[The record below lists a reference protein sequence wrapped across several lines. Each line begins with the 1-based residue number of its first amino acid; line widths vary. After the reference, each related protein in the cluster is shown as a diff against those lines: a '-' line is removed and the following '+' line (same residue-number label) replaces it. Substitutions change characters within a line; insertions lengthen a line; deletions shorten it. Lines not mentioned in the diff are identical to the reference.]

1 MAKKLKLTANNSSTM
16 YDLAKVFGTT
26 IDELKKYNKLNSN
39 VLKSGQEL
47 FWETDDVEGVK
58 KRLSDL
64 QNYRQAKYEKDKAEY
79 DRVQAA
85 KAKSAQ
91 SFKDLHANDE
101 DYGDMTQ
108 HQINDYQNFKKQG
121 LGNSIQD
128 FKAYKEREHKSA
140 ESTRDLTKKAGYGI
154 IGAAAAMPLL
164 ANPAGLARLVQSPV
178 GSIARSIA
186 GSEVAR
192 ESAKKAGL
200 NESYQTAASYLGG
213 GFAGLSKSL
222 LQNGIRSTVV
232 EGLSSSAGLAAAD
245 QTNKA
250 LEGTSNY
257 VKYPMSMIAGFFG
270 RRGFNSGVRNSI
282 KNTKWG
288 ENLITQNKNNSA
300 SAFSSQG
307 HVQPRSENPQQILN
321 TWNKNL
327 KDATGS
333 ENILK
338 RGFAKIASEPFDK
351 TVNSNI
357 GNKILTRGIDGT
369 IYTGAQAM
377 KALPMVGT
385 GLGVAGA
392 QDVVDNYTDNELVK
406 ESMNYI
412 MPFLTN
418 KMFGTYQNFNK
429 GNAQFLTYASG
440 GTGKGMKSAI
450 QNTAKIALG
459 KPKSVNNEQK
469 SAQLSKP
476 ELAKGLSI
484 AAWDAL
490 PIHYNNGKFG
500 RNYKPGGYGFMY
512 YTTKGNQGG
521 DWGNLNASGYVGH
534 NPITHMYSGA
544 PLGVGMQSSGQHV
557 RLGNSKNN
565 LIDNIAQR
573 LFPKG
578 SGYDTRYGDRPIEV
592 TFAGNKVDLS
602 RGKWA
607 KSFDKHGNVTEW
619 TTNPSEASVR
629 HTNYNVDTGHR
640 TSLNNKTQNLTV
652 NTKGQQTMVW
662 QDPDGNTFS
671 IGGDLYG
678 VGSGKT
684 GLLSSMY
691 GAYMDAHANP
701 IITLSANKYTPTK
714 TKGTQSFG
722 SEVYS
727 NLPHYRK
734 GGKLLGVKSYGL

>member
-26 IDELKKYNKLNSN
+26 IDELKKYNKLDSN
-39 VLKSGQEL
+39 IIKSGQE
-47 FWETDDVEGVK
+47 FYWETDDVEGVK
-58 KRLSDL
+58 QRLSDL
-64 QNYRQAKYEKDKAEY
+64 QKYRQTKYEKDKAAY
-79 DRVQAA
+79 DKEQTA
-85 KAKSAQ
+85 KKKSAQ
-91 SFKDLHANDE
+91 SFKDLHAKDE
-101 DYGDMTQ
+101 DYGDLTQ
-108 HQINDYQNFKKQG
+108 HQVNDYQNFKKQG
-121 LGNSIQD
+121 LGNSVQD
-128 FKAYKEREHKSA
+128 FKAYKEKEHKSA
-140 ESTRDLTKKAGYGI
+140 ESTKDLTKKAGYGI
-154 IGAAAAMPLL
+154 VGMSAALPVL

-178 GSIARSIA
+178 GSIARSVA

-192 ESAKKAGL
+192 EGAKKAGL

-222 LQNGIRSTVV
+222 LQNGVRSTVV

-245 QTNKA
+245 QANKA

-257 VKYPMSMIAGFFG
+257 IKYPASMIAGFFG
-270 RRGFNSGVRNSI
+270 RRGFNSGVRNSV

-307 HVQPRSENPQQILN
+307 HVQPTAEGITNV
-321 TWNKNL
+321 L
-327 KDATGS
+327 KDESKSLVDKGS
-333 ENILK
+333 ALLK
-338 RGFAKIASEPFDK
+338 SGF
-351 TVNSNI
+351 VY
-357 GNKILTRGIDGT
+357 G
-369 IYTGAQAM
+369 GAQTM
-377 KALPMVGT
+377 KTIPMVGT

-418 KMFGTYQNFNK
+418 KMYGTYQNFNK

-440 GTGKGMKSAI
+440 GTGKGMGSAM

-459 KPKSVNNEQK
+459 KPKSVNKEQK

-476 ELAKGLSI
+476 ELAKGLSV

-534 NPITHMYSGA
+534 NPVTHMYSGA

-557 RLGNSKNN
+557 RLGSPKNN
-565 LIDNIAQR
+565 LVDNIAQR

-602 RGKWA
+602 KGKWA

-619 TTNPSEASVR
+619 VNNPNEASVR

-640 TSLNNKTQNLTV
+640 TKLNNKTQNLTV

-684 GLLSSMY
+684 NLLSSMY

-722 SEVYS
+722 SEIFP
-727 NLPHYRK
+727 NLPHYKK

>member
-26 IDELKKYNKLNSN
+26 IDELKKYNKLDSN
-39 VLKSGQEL
+39 IIKSGQE
-47 FWETDDVEGVK
+47 FYWETDDVEGVK
-58 KRLSDL
+58 QRLSDL
-64 QNYRQAKYEKDKAEY
+64 QKYRQTKYEKDKAAY
-79 DRVQAA
+79 DKEQAA
-85 KAKSAQ
+85 KKKSAQ
-91 SFKDLHANDE
+91 SFKDLHAKDE
-101 DYGDMTQ
+101 DYGDLTQ
-108 HQINDYQNFKKQG
+108 HQVNDYQNFKKQG
-121 LGNSIQD
+121 LGNSVQD
-128 FKAYKEREHKSA
+128 FKAYKEKEHKSA
-140 ESTRDLTKKAGYGI
+140 ESTKDLTKKAGYGI
-154 IGAAAAMPLL
+154 VGMSAALPVL
-164 ANPAGLARLVQSPV
+164 ANPAGLARLVQSPA

-192 ESAKKAGL
+192 EGTKKAGL

-222 LQNGIRSTVV
+222 LQNGVRSTVV
-232 EGLSSSAGLAAAD
+232 EGLSNSAGLAAAD
-245 QTNKA
+245 QANKA

-257 VKYPMSMIAGFFG
+257 IKYPASMIAGFFG
-270 RRGFNSGVRNSI
+270 RRGFNSGVRNSV

-307 HVQPRSENPQQILN
+307 HVQPTAEGITNV
-321 TWNKNL
+321 L
-327 KDATGS
+327 KDESKSLVDKGS
-333 ENILK
+333 ALLK
-338 RGFAKIASEPFDK
+338 SGF
-351 TVNSNI
+351 VY
-357 GNKILTRGIDGT
+357 G
-369 IYTGAQAM
+369 GAQTM
-377 KALPMVGT
+377 KTIPMVGT

-418 KMFGTYQNFNK
+418 KMYGTYQNFNK
-429 GNAQFLTYASG
+429 GNAQFLTYSSG
-440 GTGKGMKSAI
+440 GTGKGMGSAM

-459 KPKSVNNEQK
+459 KPKSVNKEQK

-476 ELAKGLSI
+476 ELAKGLSV

-521 DWGNLNASGYVGH
+521 DWGNLNASGYVGY
-534 NPITHMYSGA
+534 NPVTHMYSGA

-557 RLGNSKNN
+557 RLGSPKNN
-565 LIDNIAQR
+565 LVDNIAQR

-619 TTNPSEASVR
+619 TTNPNEAHVR

-640 TSLNNKTQNLTV
+640 TKLNNKTQNLTV

-684 GLLSSMY
+684 NLLSSMY

-722 SEVYS
+722 SEIFP
-727 NLPHYRK
+727 NLPHYKK

>member
-26 IDELKKYNKLNSN
+26 IDELKKYNKLDSN
-39 VLKSGQEL
+39 IIKSGQE
-47 FWETDDVEGVK
+47 FYWETDDVEGVK
-58 KRLSDL
+58 QRLSDL
-64 QNYRQAKYEKDKAEY
+64 QKYRQTKYEKDKAAY
-79 DRVQAA
+79 DKEQAA
-85 KAKSAQ
+85 KKKSAQ
-91 SFKDLHANDE
+91 SFKDLHAKDE
-101 DYGDMTQ
+101 DYGDLTQ
-108 HQINDYQNFKKQG
+108 HQVNDYQNFKKQG
-121 LGNSIQD
+121 LGNSVQD
-128 FKAYKEREHKSA
+128 FKAYKEKEHKSA
-140 ESTRDLTKKAGYGI
+140 ESTKDLTKKAGYGI
-154 IGAAAAMPLL
+154 VGMSAALPVL
-164 ANPAGLARLVQSPV
+164 ANPAGLARLVQSPA

-192 ESAKKAGL
+192 EGTKKAGL

-222 LQNGIRSTVV
+222 LQNGVRSTVV
-232 EGLSSSAGLAAAD
+232 EGLSNSAGLAAAD
-245 QTNKA
+245 QANKA

-257 VKYPMSMIAGFFG
+257 IKYPASMIAGFFG
-270 RRGFNSGVRNSI
+270 RRGFNSGVRNSV

-307 HVQPRSENPQQILN
+307 HVQPTAEGITNV
-321 TWNKNL
+321 L
-327 KDATGS
+327 KDESKSLVDKGS
-333 ENILK
+333 ALLK
-338 RGFAKIASEPFDK
+338 SGF
-351 TVNSNI
+351 VY
-357 GNKILTRGIDGT
+357 G
-369 IYTGAQAM
+369 GAQTM
-377 KALPMVGT
+377 KTIPMVGT

-418 KMFGTYQNFNK
+418 KMYGTYQNFNK
-429 GNAQFLTYASG
+429 GNAQFLTYSSG
-440 GTGKGMKSAI
+440 GTGKGMGSAM

-459 KPKSVNNEQK
+459 KPKSVNKEQK

-476 ELAKGLSI
+476 ELTKGLSV

-521 DWGNLNASGYVGH
+521 DWGNLNASGYVGY
-534 NPITHMYSGA
+534 NPVTHMYSGA

-557 RLGNSKNN
+557 RLGSPKNN
-565 LIDNIAQR
+565 LVDNIAQR

-619 TTNPSEASVR
+619 TTNPNEARVR

-640 TSLNNKTQNLTV
+640 TKLNNKTQNLTV

-684 GLLSSMY
+684 NLLSSMY

-722 SEVYS
+722 SEIFP
-727 NLPHYRK
+727 NLPHYKK